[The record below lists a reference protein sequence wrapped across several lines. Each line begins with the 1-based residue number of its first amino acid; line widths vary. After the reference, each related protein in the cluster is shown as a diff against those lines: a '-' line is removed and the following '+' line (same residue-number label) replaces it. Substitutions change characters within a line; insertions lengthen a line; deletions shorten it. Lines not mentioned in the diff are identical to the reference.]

1 MDIYN
6 DYLSWRFENKD
17 FINKLI
23 DNKSKTIARF
33 NHVIDVVDYLYNKY
47 SKENKLDKDLEL
59 IFSTGFEYI
68 YDKFLIIET
77 LYEKN
82 FNSNYAELEKCA
94 KTINLLLYINDF
106 QNEALNYDINI
117 SSLNKLEHTITNYID
132 KKENCPDEYFQV
144 LNDILDDI
152 FEKNNIEITT
162 TEQIFYDIALEL
174 NLIEE
179 KANDFNDIIVNKIIN
194 EANQ

>member
-82 FNSNYAELEKCA
+82 FNSNYDELEKCA
-94 KTINLLLYINDF
+94 KTINLL
-106 QNEALNYDINI
+106 
-117 SSLNKLEHTITNYID
+117 T
-132 KKENCPDEYFQV
+132 
-144 LNDILDDI
+144 
-152 FEKNNIEITT
+152 
-162 TEQIFYDIALEL
+162 
-174 NLIEE
+174 
-179 KANDFNDIIVNKIIN
+179 
-194 EANQ
+194 